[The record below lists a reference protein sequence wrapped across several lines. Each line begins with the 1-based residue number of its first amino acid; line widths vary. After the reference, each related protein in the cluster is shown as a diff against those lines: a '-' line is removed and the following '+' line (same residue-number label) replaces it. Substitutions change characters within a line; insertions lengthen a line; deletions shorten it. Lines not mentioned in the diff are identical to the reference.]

1 MKIIE
6 LGNLLLLLDGLAGSD
21 KPLCLWRWHA
31 AVGFALE
38 AHKVIDFVLLPYFS
52 QNLSRPRIWDPD
64 YHWGNNSDLLV
75 APRLLLRLL
84 LDLHVAVGLL
94 VGCVRSLCLL
104 AEKYDVT
111 SFTICPKHLPWRA
124 QCVAIVPVL
133 EIRIHLLLLLHSLCR
148 DEHKL
153 LE

>member
-1 MKIIE
+1 MFGPIVGILQKSVTAKQSKLNIQLYETTMKIIE

-64 YHWGNNSDLLV
+64 YH
-75 APRLLLRLL
+75 
-84 LDLHVAVGLL
+84 
-94 VGCVRSLCLL
+94 
-104 AEKYDVT
+104 
-111 SFTICPKHLPWRA
+111 
-124 QCVAIVPVL
+124 
-133 EIRIHLLLLLHSLCR
+133 
-148 DEHKL
+148 
-153 LE
+153 

>member
-38 AHKVIDFVLLPYFS
+38 AHKVIDSVLSCLS
-52 QNLSRPRIWDPD
+52 QNLSRPRFN
-64 YHWGNNSDLLV
+64 HWGNNSDLLV

-111 SFTICPKHLPWRA
+111 SFTNCPKQLPWRA

-148 DEHKL
+148 DEHRL